1 LTSESDSD
9 TAPLIAPS
17 GSGGGGGDRLYETL
31 SEELDGL
38 LKKLAKVNDDMTE
51 IATSN
56 PALGTPAAIHTI
68 QRHRDIL
75 QDYSQE
81 FKKTQT
87 NLRSRREREELLH
100 GVKKEIE

>member
-1 LTSESDSD
+1 MYES
-9 TAPLIAPS
+9 
-17 GSGGGGGDRLYETL
+17 L
-31 SEELDGL
+31 SAELEGL
-38 LKKLAKVNDDMTE
+38 LKKLSQVNESMTQ

-68 QRHRDIL
+68 QRHRDIF